1 MGRNIELKINIQV
14 VDTDAPQ
21 SDQSSEPQRQP
32 DGSFRLVLDGAKSL
46 DIDALE
52 QGMLQLTYPALRHS
66 IASVLQNEVKKMPYS
81 MGPRAVQSAIAQDR
95 EVRESGTNCSPVS

>member
-66 IASVLQNEVKKMPYS
+66 IASVLQNEVKKMP
-81 MGPRAVQSAIAQDR
+81 
-95 EVRESGTNCSPVS
+95 